1 MYNNQ
6 IKVDVPEK
14 YHDRIRK
21 NVLQQDGKVSVKVFL
36 DKLDNADGNHT
47 LLLTDGQIKKLR
59 CAKEKGQRSTT
70 VRFSRRQ
77 VEANRKHKGGFLGL
91 LASLAAT
98 AIPAILGAVAT
109 GAISGAVEKSV
120 SGNGLFLHRR
130 KQCVRVQ
137 PVKGGGLYLSPHP
150 PHVSGD
156 GLYLKQGGDIYG
168 EKVLMES
175 PWIQEELPILRIL

>member
-1 MYNNQ
+1 MKYNP

-14 YHDRIRK
+14 YHDRIKK
-21 NVLQQDGKVSVKVFL
+21 NVLQQDGKVSIKIIL
-36 DKLDNADGNHT
+36 DKLNNGGNHT
-47 LLLTDGQIKKLR
+47 LLLTDGQIKKLGS
-59 CAKEKGQRSTT
+59 AKEKGQRSTT

-77 VEANRKHKGGFLGL
+77 VEANRKHEGGFLGL

-137 PVKGGGLYLSPHP
+137 PVKGGGLYLAPHP

-156 GLYLKQGGDIYG
+156 GLYLKQGSDIYG
-168 EKVLMES
+168 EKVLLES
-175 PWIQEELPILRIL
+175 PWIQEELPILKIL